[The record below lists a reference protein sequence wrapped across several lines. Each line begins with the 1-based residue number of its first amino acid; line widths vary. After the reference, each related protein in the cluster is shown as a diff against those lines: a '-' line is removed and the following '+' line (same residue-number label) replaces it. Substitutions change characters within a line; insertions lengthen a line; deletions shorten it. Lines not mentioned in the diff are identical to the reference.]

1 MKSISSRNIHRPV
14 VTLILGLLLVSFS
27 TSAGATEYIVKLS
40 QLTDLKAV
48 FAKVEPVDTV
58 QARTRIGG
66 TIAALAV
73 DEGALVKKGQQLAIV
88 ADAKLKLGISAMAA
102 RIKSLEARLSL
113 ARTDLSRSQKLRK
126 SGSLSQAR
134 LDQATANHEMVVSD
148 IAAAKAERAVLV
160 QNRAEGAVLAPSA
173 GRVLKVNVTAG
184 TVVMPGE
191 AIIRIAAE
199 NYILRMRLPERHARF
214 LKQGD
219 VALVGGRGLA
229 VTDSAVRK
237 GRVRQ
242 VYPMLEQ
249 GFVVA
254 DVTVE
259 GLGDFFVGER
269 VRVWVPAGKRSAMV
283 IPRGYLYKRFGVSF
297 VRLKDGAEVAV
308 QEGAETQDG
317 VEILSGLRANDLLV
331 SP

>member
-1 MKSISSRNIHRPV
+1 MTTFSFANTHRPV
-14 VTLILGLLLVSFS
+14 ATLILGFLLLGFS
-27 TSAGATEYIVKLS
+27 TSAGATEYSVKLI

-66 TIAALAV
+66 TITALGV

-113 ARTDLSRSQKLRK
+113 ARTDLNRSQKLRK

-134 LDQATANHEMVVSD
+134 LDQAIANYEVVVSD

-160 QNRAEGAVLAPSA
+160 QNKAEGAVLAPSA

-317 VEILSGLRANDLLV
+317 VEILSGLLANDLLV